1 MIRLILADLFQ
12 FLKRWMPYVLLLSL
26 CFAVLISI
34 EFDYSQ
40 AKQLIDHGVTYDDYI
55 AALETV
61 DPSDPMAMRVV
72 LDSITYEDG
81 SSSTWVVNM
90 TIFDKVVL
98 PHYIKTMFANFSGF
112 SISIDYIV
120 LFFIILAA
128 SFIGAEY
135 QWGTL
140 RQALARGIGRT
151 PYFGSKYITLVILAR
166 LFVCGATLFVLNA
179 GMITPW
185 LVTGG
190 ITWDFISTDTANY
203 LLSSMALVT
212 LILLAYAMLT
222 ALFSTLFKSAFTGMI
237 AGVMYLQMED
247 YLVWLAISDS
257 AFSMYNPLLDQWVTP
272 APPEWPAYTIGYNAQ
287 YLMAHISP
295 GLGESSTYL
304 NHNLTTVTQ
313 SVLVLAAY
321 CVVFILVS
329 YFIFRKQNLTNDQ
342 N

>member
-1 MIRLILADLFQ
+1 MIRLVLADLFQ
-12 FLKRWMPYVLLLSL
+12 FLRRWMPYVLLLSL
-26 CFAVLISI
+26 CLSVLISI
-34 EFDYSQ
+34 EFDCYQ
-40 AKQLIDHGVTYDDYI
+40 VKQLIDYGITYDDYI
-55 AALETV
+55 AALETG
-61 DPSDPMAMRVV
+61 DSEALRVV
-72 LDSITYEDG
+72 LSSITYEDG
-81 SSSTWVVNM
+81 SSSTWAVYM
-90 TIFDKVVL
+90 TAFDKVVL

-135 QWGTL
+135 QWGTV
-140 RQALARGIGRT
+140 RQALAKGIGRT
-151 PYFGSKYITLVILAR
+151 PYFGSKYITLVILAW
-166 LFVCGATLFVLNA
+166 LFVCGATLFVLIA
-179 GMITPW
+179 GMVTTW

-190 ITWDFISTDTANY
+190 VSWDFISTDTAKY

-257 AFSMYNPLLDQWVTP
+257 AFSMYNPLLDQWVTT

-287 YLMAHISP
+287 YLMAYISP

-304 NHNLTTVTQ
+304 NQTLTNATQ

-329 YFIFRKQNLTNDQ
+329 YFIFRKQNLTSDQ

>member
-1 MIRLILADLFQ
+1 MIRLVLAGLFQ
-12 FLKRWMPYVLLLSL
+12 FLRRWMPYVLLLSL

-34 EFDYSQ
+34 EFDYRQ
-40 AKQLIDHGVTYDDYI
+40 AKQLIDHGITYDDYI
-55 AALETV
+55 AALETA
-61 DPSDPMAMRVV
+61 DPSDPASLMVV
-72 LDSITYEDG
+72 LDSITYETAYMGD
-81 SSSTWVVNM
+81 
-90 TIFDKVVL
+90 FDKVVL
-98 PHYIKTMFANFSGF
+98 PNYIKTMFANFSGF

-140 RQALARGIGRT
+140 RQALARGIDRNA
-151 PYFGSKYITLVILAR
+151 YFGSKYVSLAILAW
-166 LFVCGATLFVLNA
+166 LFVCGATLFILIA
-179 GMITPW
+179 GMVTTW

-190 ITWDFISTDTANY
+190 ITWDFISTDTAKY

-212 LILLAYAMLT
+212 LILLAYAALT

-257 AFSMYNPLLDQWVTP
+257 AISMYDFNLGQLVTP

-304 NHNLTTVTQ
+304 NQTLTSATQ
-313 SVLVLAAY
+313 SVLVLAVY
-321 CVVFILVS
+321 CAVFIAIS
-329 YFIFRKQNLTNDQ
+329 YFIFRKQNLTGDQ

>member
-1 MIRLILADLFQ
+1 MIRLVLADLFQ
-12 FLKRWMPYVLLLSL
+12 FLRRWMPYVLLLSL
-26 CFAVLISI
+26 CLSVLISI
-34 EFDYSQ
+34 EFDCYQ
-40 AKQLIDHGVTYDDYI
+40 VKQLIDHGITYDDYI
-55 AALETV
+55 AALETG
-61 DPSDPMAMRVV
+61 DSEALRVV
-72 LDSITYEDG
+72 LSSITYEDG
-81 SSSTWVVNM
+81 SSSTWVVYM
-90 TIFDKVVL
+90 TTFDKIVL
-98 PHYIKTMFANFSGF
+98 PDYMDTMFSYM
-112 SISIDYIV
+112 DYIA

-128 SFIGAEY
+128 SFIGSEY
-135 QWGTL
+135 QWGTV
-140 RQALARGIGRT
+140 RQALAKGIGRT
-151 PYFGSKYITLVILAR
+151 PYFGSKYITLVILAW
-166 LFVCGATLFVLNA
+166 LFVCGATLFILIA
-179 GMITPW
+179 GMVTTW

-212 LILLAYAMLT
+212 LILLAYAALT

-272 APPEWPAYTIGYNAQ
+272 APAEWPAYTIGYNAQ
-287 YLMAHISP
+287 YLMAYISP
-295 GLGESSTYL
+295 GLGESSTYFH
-304 NHNLTTVTQ
+304 HNLTNVTQ

>member
-1 MIRLILADLFQ
+1 
-12 FLKRWMPYVLLLSL
+12 MPYVLLLSL

-128 SFIGAEY
+128 SFIGVEY

-140 RQALARGIGRT
+140 RQALARGIGRP